1 MPSALSRLDP
11 TAILTSLLEEVS
23 HGSIKSSAD
32 IVKGIAMSIACHS
45 SVRAGKKLAHDEMTN
60 LLSELE
66 MTRIPGACPHGRPTM
81 VHITFDNLERQF
93 GRR

>member
-1 MPSALSRLDP
+1 M
-11 TAILTSLLEEVS
+11 
-23 HGSIKSSAD
+23 KSSAD

-45 SVRAGKKLAHDEMTN
+45 SVRAGKKLAYDEMTN
-60 LLSELE
+60 LLAELE

-81 VHITFDNLERQF
+81 LHITSDNLERQF